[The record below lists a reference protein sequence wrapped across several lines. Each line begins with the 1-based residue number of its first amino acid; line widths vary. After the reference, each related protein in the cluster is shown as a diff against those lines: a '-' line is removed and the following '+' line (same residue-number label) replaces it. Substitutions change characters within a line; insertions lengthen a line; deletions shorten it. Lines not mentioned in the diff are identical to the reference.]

1 MMSKAFPL
9 VNNTGFEKV
18 VYEHLRLPNCQIEK
32 GMKIVQDGR
41 VFNVIENK
49 ISDEETE
56 IYGSCFK
63 RSQLGSVPIYSRF
76 RIDNERKVI
85 TGSLICSCEL
95 GGSKE
100 CPHSIALMLFVNS

>member
-1 MMSKAFPL
+1 MSKAFPI
-9 VNNTGFEKV
+9 VNNAGFEKV
-18 VYEHLRLPNCQIEK
+18 FYQHLGLPNCQIEK
-32 GMKIVQDGR
+32 GMKIVQDER

-49 ISDEETE
+49 IRDEETE
-56 IYGSCFK
+56 IYGYFFI
-63 RSQLGSVPIYSRF
+63 RSQFGSVPIYPRF

-95 GGSKE
+95 GCSKE